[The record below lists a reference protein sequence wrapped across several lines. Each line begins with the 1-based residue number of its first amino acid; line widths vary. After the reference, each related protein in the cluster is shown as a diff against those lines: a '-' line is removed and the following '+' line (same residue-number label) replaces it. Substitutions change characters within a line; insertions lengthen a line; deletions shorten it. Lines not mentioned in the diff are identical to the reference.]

1 MSSIR
6 KSTRII
12 KKKQHENKLNLILKT
27 CDLSLL
33 KLCVNKTK
41 EMGRGVFCTSDI
53 QKGDPVMEYV
63 GEKLN
68 QKEAKERF
76 KEIGDTGDIY
86 I

>member
-1 MSSIR
+1 MSCIR

-12 KKKQHENKLNLILKT
+12 KKKQHENKLNFILKT

-33 KLCVNKTK
+33 NLCVKK
-41 EMGRGVFCTSDI
+41 PKGMGRGVFCTSDI

-68 QKEAKERF
+68 KKKAKERF
-76 KEIGDTGDIY
+76 KEIGDSGDIY

>member
-33 KLCVNKTK
+33 QLCVNKTK

>member
-6 KSTRII
+6 KSTRIT
-12 KKKQHENKLNLILKT
+12 KKKQNEKKLYQVLTSSDLSILK
-27 CDLSLL
+27 LVV
-33 KLCVNKTK
+33 KQTK

-53 QKGDPVMEYV
+53 EKGEPILEYV

-68 QKEAKERF
+68 HKEAKEGF